1 MFSKVFKVCFS
12 RLALIDCDLWGRKI
26 NFTSSK
32 TLVGW
37 LVDVAT
43 DRDARHLRPARM

>member
-1 MFSKVFKVCFS
+1 MFLCF
-12 RLALIDCDLWGRKI
+12 DLKSRKI

-37 LVDVAT
+37 LVGVAT
-43 DRDARHLRPARM
+43 DRNARYL